1 MVVGAQGNA
10 RASTCLERRMVF
22 LEGFCYLQISICQS
36 AFQTGKFV
44 FREQAMR
51 DVQTLLRQAAEWNA
65 RVAMKGSTMGVRW
78 CRDAGLSTHLG
89 DIEQLYSPVRAIA
102 R

>member
-1 MVVGAQGNA
+1 
-10 RASTCLERRMVF
+10 
-22 LEGFCYLQISICQS
+22 
-36 AFQTGKFV
+36 
-44 FREQAMR
+44 MR